1 MGPKTGLLGSGH
13 SVRTELLG
21 EMLATDSG
29 MAVAAH
35 SIDSSA
41 VRVATLGHSAFAS
54 GIATGAS
61 GTEGAAAALASVT
74 DSSTGARRTG

>member
-1 MGPKTGLLGSGH
+1 LGH
-13 SVRTELLG
+13 SIRTELLG
-21 EMLATDSG
+21 GMLATDSG

-35 SIDSSA
+35 STDSSA

-54 GIATGAS
+54 GIAVGAS